1 MRTLTDRARKYFGV
15 SDRYPHNPETLHGAL
30 SGELGFSSLEIR
42 LLPKPPR
49 GRTHRSSDRLQARCP
64 ACKKWFGTGNLEQHV
79 IVHGVGSEGAL
90 RHHAHLKERG
100 YPEALREHHERVA
113 AKATQRDKSARYCI
127 WMGARRRYFDSL
139 EEAKRFANEVHRRT
153 GVIVGI
159 ENAPA
164 RGHKRDPQKTVTMT
178 VYAATIWW
186 RDSDPLMT
194 VVAKTAAKAK
204 ALAFKAMKEEAKQA
218 YDSDQFDKLS
228 QAQDAL
234 AWSGVHVFDLTTLAH
249 GSEYEE
255 ALSDLKTRGYAYLS
269 GH

>member
-1 MRTLTDRARKYFGV
+1 MRTHQKSGHPKASWMQEFDRLAQALGAHPGRLEWQRADFFYFEGKTP
-15 SDRYPHNPETLHGAL
+15 SFAAESIYGAKRERDYPHPKSPE
-30 SGELGFSSLEIR
+30 
-42 LLPKPPR
+42 
-49 GRTHRSSDRLQARCP
+49 
-64 ACKKWFGTGNLEQHV
+64 
-79 IVHGVGSEGAL
+79 
-90 RHHAHLKERG
+90 
-100 YPEALREHHERVA
+100 
-113 AKATQRDKSARYCI
+113 RYCI

-139 EEAKRFANEVHRRT
+139 EEAKRVANQIHKRS

-159 ENAPA
+159 ESAPA
-164 RGHKRDPQKTVTMT
+164 RGSKRDPQKSVT

-218 YDSDQFDKLS
+218 YDSDQFDKLY

-234 AWSGVHVFDLTTLAH
+234 AWSGVHVFNLSTLVSDH
-249 GSEYEE
+249 REYDE